1 MVLKSLLLQSGY
13 RQQLMDNKEP
23 QNYTP
28 LPDEMMPVRKLT
40 VADVPL
46 FKGRVPDALVPQI
59 RALKEEIKAPIIKAQ
74 KEARAKTVEINR
86 LARLKK
92 NRIVI
97 EQKLDA
103 FFKEFVKNGGNGTQA
118 MLTINPDIS
127 LTSAASMA
135 TMYMRELK
143 AVGRVYMEKKG
154 HSYGKLMDI
163 AMKKASESKTPEWW
177 DRLMKIGEY
186 EDFLTKEKKGGNQV
200 VNIIQ
205 SHKDLTSTYIDGEVE
220 EAEIVE

>member
-1 MVLKSLLLQSGY
+1 
-13 RQQLMDNKEP
+13 MDNKEP

>member
-1 MVLKSLLLQSGY
+1 
-13 RQQLMDNKEP
+13 
-23 QNYTP
+23 
-28 LPDEMMPVRKLT
+28 
-40 VADVPL
+40 
-46 FKGRVPDALVPQI
+46 VPQI
-59 RALKEEIKAPIIKAQ
+59 QALREEIRAPIIKAQ

>member
-1 MVLKSLLLQSGY
+1 
-13 RQQLMDNKEP
+13 MDNKEP

-28 LPDEMMPVRKLT
+28 LPDNMVPIKKLT
-40 VADVPL
+40 IEDIAQY
-46 FKGRVPDALVPQI
+46 KGRPPRALVPEIQ
-59 RALKEEIKAPIIKAQ
+59 ALRKEIKAPIEQAKR
-74 KEARAKTVEINR
+74 EARAKTVQINR
-86 LARLKK
+86 LAKLKK
-92 NRIVI
+92 NKII
-97 EQKLDA
+97 LEQRLDA

-118 MLTINPDIS
+118 VLSISPEMS
-127 LTSAASMA
+127 LTSASSMA
-135 TMYMRELK
+135 TYYMRELK

-154 HSYGKLMDI
+154 HSYGKLMDM

-205 SHKDLTSTYIDGEVE
+205 SHRDLTSTYIDGEVE
-220 EAEIVE
+220 EAEIIES

>member
-1 MVLKSLLLQSGY
+1 
-13 RQQLMDNKEP
+13 MDNKEP

-40 VADVPL
+40 IEDVSQY
-46 FKGRVPDALVPQI
+46 KGRPPRALVPQI
-59 RALKEEIKAPIIKAQ
+59 QALREEIRAPIIKAQ